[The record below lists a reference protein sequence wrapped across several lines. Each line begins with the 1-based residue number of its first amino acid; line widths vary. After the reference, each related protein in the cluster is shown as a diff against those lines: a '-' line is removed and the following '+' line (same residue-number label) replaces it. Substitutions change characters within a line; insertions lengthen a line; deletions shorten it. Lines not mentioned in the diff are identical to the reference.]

1 MPIDQIATKVIS
13 DTTTLI
19 AATAKNMLILFKLE
33 ESGECTLFFVFE
45 FEDHAKIIHLKLRK
59 ESQTK
64 KLQVLAVLSSP
75 DGDLAASLIDIM
87 YENYLLN
94 MTYEVPYSQLKGPLL
109 TGHMSSLFANDV
121 WYLSI
126 DSKLY
131 ILDFMSMPGKA
142 KSIFDTDSIL
152 SPIIKLNRLG

>member
-1 MPIDQIATKVIS
+1 
-13 DTTTLI
+13 
-19 AATAKNMLILFKLE
+19 
-33 ESGECTLFFVFE
+33 
-45 FEDHAKIIHLKLRK
+45 
-59 ESQTK
+59 
-64 KLQVLAVLSSP
+64 
-75 DGDLAASLIDIM
+75 
-87 YENYLLN
+87 
-94 MTYEVPYSQLKGPLL
+94 
-109 TGHMSSLFANDV
+109 MSSMFANDV